1 MIKIIQHKLVRLLL
15 NHYSILFVFMLL
27 YLLTNFV
34 VIINVYFFNDDISM
48 NFKLNL
54 FLLMLIFGCKLLAQD
69 RIVTKDGNTL
79 DVYNVEVA
87 SNFVFYS
94 EQNSADADIQK
105 MKKDDILMIRFQ
117 DGSRKIFTD
126 GVAEESET
134 EEKQVVLSEESIV
147 KDYSIPAEENE
158 KLKEKYR
165 VPVEYVKEPSN
176 KEAKSFYCQFDFCKD
191 AVLADKNL
199 EIELKTIKD
208 VGPRWIWLDANFTL
222 SINLKNKTS
231 QIIYVDLGNSFFI
244 RGDEASPLYTP
255 SSTSV
260 TDGAS
265 GGVGVNVG
273 SMTNALGVGG
283 VVGTLA
289 QGITVGGGKSQ
300 SSTTVT
306 YSQRYISVPPMSSV
320 TLESQLMFLPGKEYG
335 GNIRCE
341 ERKSFAC
348 VFMKEFGLKR
358 GETINW
364 DENSTPI
371 KIKSY
376 INYSLDSGFS
386 NTGHINTS
394 LYVKKMIGIPKRS
407 GYGSYYSTIDHFSLS
422 ENYLQSLFFTGGFSK
437 Y

>member
-1 MIKIIQHKLVRLLL
+1 MKFR
-15 NHYSILFVFMLL
+15 
-27 YLLTNFV
+27 
-34 VIINVYFFNDDISM
+34 
-48 NFKLNL
+48 LNL

-94 EQNSADADIQK
+94 EQNSADADILK
-105 MKKDDILMIRFQ
+105 MNKDDILMIRFQ
-117 DGSRKIFTD
+117 DGSRKIFAD
-126 GVAEESET
+126 GAAEESET
-134 EEKQVVLSEESIV
+134 EEKQVALSEESIV

-199 EIELKTIKD
+199 EIELKTRND
-208 VGPRWIWLDANFTL
+208 MSFGWLDSDFSL
-222 SINLKNKTS
+222 SINLKNKTN

-244 RGDEASPLYTP
+244 RGDEASPLYIP

-273 SMTNALGVGG
+273 SVTNALGVGG

-320 TLESQLMFLPGKEYG
+320 TLESQLIFLPGKEYG

-341 ERKSFAC
+341 KRKSFVC
-348 VFMKEFGLKR
+348 VFMKDFGLKR

-364 DENSTPI
+364 DENSSPV
-371 KIKSY
+371 KMKSY
-376 INYSLDSGFS
+376 INYSLDSEFS

-394 LYVKKMIGIPKRS
+394 IYVKKIIGVPKRT
-407 GYGSYYSTIDHFSLS
+407 GYGSYYPIIDYSSLS
-422 ENYLQSLFFTGGFSK
+422 ENYLQSLFFIGGFSK

>member
-69 RIVTKDGNTL
+69 RIVTKEGNTL

-199 EIELKTIKD
+199 EIELKTIKHLLLTL
-208 VGPRWIWLDANFTL
+208 PR
-222 SINLKNKTS
+222 
-231 QIIYVDLGNSFFI
+231 
-244 RGDEASPLYTP
+244 
-255 SSTSV
+255 
-260 TDGAS
+260 
-265 GGVGVNVG
+265 
-273 SMTNALGVGG
+273 
-283 VVGTLA
+283 
-289 QGITVGGGKSQ
+289 
-300 SSTTVT
+300 
-306 YSQRYISVPPMSSV
+306 
-320 TLESQLMFLPGKEYG
+320 
-335 GNIRCE
+335 
-341 ERKSFAC
+341 
-348 VFMKEFGLKR
+348 
-358 GETINW
+358 
-364 DENSTPI
+364 
-371 KIKSY
+371 
-376 INYSLDSGFS
+376 
-386 NTGHINTS
+386 
-394 LYVKKMIGIPKRS
+394 
-407 GYGSYYSTIDHFSLS
+407 
-422 ENYLQSLFFTGGFSK
+422 
-437 Y
+437 